1 VRSFN
6 KAASSLK
13 NTKVLC
19 ISRDLPFAQGRF
31 CGAEGI
37 GNVVMLSD
45 FDSGD
50 FGKSYGLNIIDGPL
64 QGLNS
69 RSIVVVDENGIV
81 IYTEQISNTPDEPNY
96 EAALNALK

>member
-1 VRSFN
+1 
-6 KAASSLK
+6 
-13 NTKVLC
+13 
-19 ISRDLPFAQGRF
+19 
-31 CGAEGI
+31 
-37 GNVVMLSD
+37 MLSD